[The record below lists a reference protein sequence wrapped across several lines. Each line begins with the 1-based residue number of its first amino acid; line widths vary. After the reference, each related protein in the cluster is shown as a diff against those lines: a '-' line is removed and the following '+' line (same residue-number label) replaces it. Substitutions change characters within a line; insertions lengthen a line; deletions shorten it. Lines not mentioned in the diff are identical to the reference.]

1 MLYLIRPDDHKFD
14 AKIVTTLLNLT
25 KPEPYPRDIVIL
37 DKTSFYP
44 TSGGQ
49 KCDRGKL
56 TIAGESYDVI
66 NCEKVG
72 HCVTHV
78 LDRPLPS
85 SVLDGTKVTGNIDT
99 PHRNQ
104 LKAHHTATHIIFASC
119 RKVLGPHCWQH
130 GANKTE
136 QYAHIDITHY
146 DSISY
151 QQEREIENYANAVVN
166 DNNKIT
172 KNFMNKKDA
181 ELK

>member
-1 MLYLIRPDDHKFD
+1 MLYLTRPDDHQFE

-56 TIAGESYDVI
+56 TIAGQQYDVI

-78 LDRPLPS
+78 LDRPLPE
-85 SVLDGTKVTGNIDT
+85 SVLDGDKVIGNIDT

-146 DSISY
+146 DSIS
-151 QQEREIENYANAVVN
+151 
-166 DNNKIT
+166 
-172 KNFMNKKDA
+172 
-181 ELK
+181 